1 MQWEQLSDF
10 SWWISLTATTVT
22 NTINV
27 LLFHKSSAYSNGL
40 CGYSGFSPFACCSF
54 LYYLWFTKTALP
66 AAAVTTFPWHWQW
79 QKYIWLQDHPNLSL
93 CPLPSHIRP
102 GHPCNSK
109 KLVSLTVLRNFE
121 LHLNR
126 YRIYFI
132 TNTKW
137 DSGGDGKIAFE
148 KGRFFCKETEENLLR
163 KLRTLY
169 CTKKADRA
177 FGDNISCLPQIK
189 HPLLKKRFLC

>member
-132 TNTKW
+132 TNTKR
-137 DSGGDGKIAFE
+137 DSGGGWKDCIWEGKVFLQRNWRKLIKKAQDSLQHQ
-148 KGRFFCKETEENLLR
+148 KGRQGFWR
-163 KLRTLY
+163 
-169 CTKKADRA
+169 
-177 FGDNISCLPQIK
+177 Q
-189 HPLLKKRFLC
+189 H